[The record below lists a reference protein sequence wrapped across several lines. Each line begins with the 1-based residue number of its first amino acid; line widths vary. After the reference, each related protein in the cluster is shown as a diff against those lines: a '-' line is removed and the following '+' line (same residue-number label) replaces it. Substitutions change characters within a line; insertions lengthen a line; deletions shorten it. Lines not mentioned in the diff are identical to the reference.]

1 MLTEFNFLCGRGQ
14 GVLVAW
20 LRRSRKFVS
29 QNVGG
34 SEWVRSQ
41 NWPCAWP
48 CKDWHGLHES
58 SYCFPRYTRVPV
70 TRGGSRGG
78 SLGSNEPPFLLIHST
93 YWFFV
98 TGPAVFDTQRWRASP
113 VCLLYHL
120 RAIQFNAHA
129 VK

>member
-1 MLTEFNFLCGRGQ
+1 MVHYSIYIVAATANDSVYDL
-14 GVLVAW
+14 VLP
-20 LRRSRKFVS
+20 
-29 QNVGG
+29 
-34 SEWVRSQ
+34 
-41 NWPCAWP
+41 WPLAF
-48 CKDWHGLHES
+48 S
-58 SYCFPRYTRVPV
+58 
-70 TRGGSRGG
+70 RGGSRGG

-98 TGPAVFDTQRWRASP
+98 TRPAVFDTQRWRASP